1 MPKIQAATVA
11 EHRAAQRR
19 TLLDAA
25 RALLAENPAHPP
37 TLADIAARA
46 GLARP
51 SVYQYFASREDL
63 FGAVLE
69 DAFPRWSARVS
80 AEMGQVGG
88 PGEKV
93 LAYARANLELVAEGE
108 HAIARSLAAFAS
120 GAEMADRSRV
130 LHEQL
135 GTPLEQA
142 LTDLSVA
149 DPAVTAQLINAVVNA
164 GSQLIESG
172 AALDATAERVRELLA
187 PYLLGGPLTG
197 V

>member
-11 EHRAAQRR
+11 EHRATQRR

-25 RALLAENPAHPP
+25 RALLAEKPADPP
-37 TLADIAARA
+37 TLAEVAARA

-63 FGAVLE
+63 FSVVLE
-69 DAFPRWSARVS
+69 EAFPRWSARVS
-80 AEMGQVGG
+80 TEMERAGG

-108 HAIARSLAAFAS
+108 HTLARSLAAFAA
-120 GAEMADRSRV
+120 GGEFADRSRV
-130 LHEQL
+130 LHQQL
-135 GTPLEQA
+135 GTPLTQA
-142 LTDLSVA
+142 LTDLGAA

-172 AALDATAERVRELLA
+172 ATLDSTAARVRELLT
-187 PYLLGGPLTG
+187 PYLLGG
-197 V
+197 

>member
-80 AEMGQVGG
+80 AEMEQAGG